1 MTSCQPKGKAL
12 TEKSPPMKPPGCT
25 SASCQYCPSPCTPT
39 AGCLPPMPSM
49 VITGPPLL
57 QLCGWSLPPPP
68 FGLSLSVVLPPFVP
82 HSGFLLKLVGF
93 EVGWSGIPPTTES
106 ESCRHNNSA
115 KKKRLPLAPRH
126 RQAQWG
132 WGGASRA
139 RASATETNPP
149 PPPPHDLLRVAP
161 TTSAAESP
169 GARPGGLPVAP
180 VYHHARGAARAPS
193 QWCGLWAGD
202 GCFSPKPQYTPL
214 NENLTGT
221 LHSG

>member
-1 MTSCQPKGKAL
+1 
-12 TEKSPPMKPPGCT
+12 
-25 SASCQYCPSPCTPT
+25 
-39 AGCLPPMPSM
+39 MPSM

-106 ESCRHNNSA
+106 ESCRHDNSA
-115 KKKRLPLAPRH
+115 KKAASVGTPPQTSPVGLEEGRAERGPQPLKPTH
-126 RQAQWG
+126 R
-132 WGGASRA
+132 
-139 RASATETNPP
+139 
-149 PPPPHDLLRVAP
+149 PPPHDLLRVAP